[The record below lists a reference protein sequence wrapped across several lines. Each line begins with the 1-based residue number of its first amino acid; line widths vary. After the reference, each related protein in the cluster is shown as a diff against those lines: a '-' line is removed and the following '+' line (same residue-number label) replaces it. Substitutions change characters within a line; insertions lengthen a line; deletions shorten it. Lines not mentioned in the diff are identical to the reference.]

1 MKMNCDWTCC
11 YLISPPFRIQHQ
23 FLFRFLHRNPFI
35 VAWLAA
41 SSFSHWVSESFI
53 CNTRTFCFRA
63 LALSLLCESAT
74 NINICILCREERQRP
89 SPRGKMQG
97 RGSRLQS
104 ERSVVRSGAA
114 GNRTGNREA
123 ERGKGRSRAVCLFLC
138 TAAKQQQQFKTSPR
152 PFWSIWSSICI
163 SHSWE
168 TVRDFYRQFYF
179 FCVFFSLVL
188 QTYFWAIL
196 YWICS
201 FIIS

>member
-1 MKMNCDWTCC
+1 MNWYWTRC
-11 YLISPPFRIQHQ
+11 YLISPPLLTQNQ
-23 FLFRFLHRNPFI
+23 FLFQFLHQNPFI

-114 GNRTGNREA
+114 GNRTDNREA
-123 ERGKGRSRAVCLFLC
+123 EERKGEKSRSLSVSPYSSKAAAAVQDLP
-138 TAAKQQQQFKTSPR
+138 Q
-152 PFWSIWSSICI
+152 
-163 SHSWE
+163 
-168 TVRDFYRQFYF
+168 
-179 FCVFFSLVL
+179 
-188 QTYFWAIL
+188 AIL
-196 YWICS
+196 VELKLHLY
-201 FIIS
+201 